1 MWRQFRD
8 GEWPTLRELLS
19 HLGRVHGC
27 LWVPLLFC
35 FLGPVLTVMASYPV
49 IRSAR
54 HRARLSF
61 PPHRGHGPDAS
72 VLRVQTIRAWLA
84 VGASLAILA
93 VFGTSEDWN
102 EAQQQYYLRLIAT
115 PWLLLLTAPV
125 VMALLFRKATPAR
138 RTEMRARLRPV
149 LRSALRFFGAF
160 TAFVVLAGLLV
171 LVFQETISGDGSGGS
186 PDAVLVVAGLVTY
199 VAVVWLGFFL
209 WFASGTVVR
218 TAFGTADVHPALPAL
233 LTGVLVWELSLISFV
248 VSDLPP
254 GPLAVQL
261 LAVLGGPLSVTAV
274 AWWEIG
280 RLRRAR

>member
-1 MWRQFRD
+1 M
-8 GEWPTLRELLS
+8 
-19 HLGRVHGC
+19 
-27 LWVPLLFC
+27 
-35 FLGPVLTVMASYPV
+35 
-49 IRSAR
+49 
-54 HRARLSF
+54 
-61 PPHRGHGPDAS
+61 
-72 VLRVQTIRAWLA
+72 QTIRAWLA